1 MSYKLIHSLHK
12 DTLLNINGSSVKLE
26 TIQIGDLVQGRDL
39 TNGVDREN
47 QVVAISTG
55 TIEEYL
61 KIGLSDGSILK
72 TSIDIDLLSKNGE
85 WVSPIGKVKH
95 NTKKESC
102 SCNECGCDEFLWY
115 GGQVVTS
122 LELVKEELDVVS
134 ITVEPDHNYYVGS
147 ILIHNSG
154 PQGAQGQ
161 KGQKGATGLQG
172 NTGNPGLLAESNLQ
186 NR

>member
-61 KIGLSDGSILK
+61 KIGLSDGSI
-72 TSIDIDLLSKNGE
+72 
-85 WVSPIGKVKH
+85 
-95 NTKKESC
+95 
-102 SCNECGCDEFLWY
+102 
-115 GGQVVTS
+115 
-122 LELVKEELDVVS
+122 
-134 ITVEPDHNYYVGS
+134 
-147 ILIHNSG
+147 
-154 PQGAQGQ
+154 
-161 KGQKGATGLQG
+161 
-172 NTGNPGLLAESNLQ
+172 
-186 NR
+186 